1 MKFYKKL
8 TLKLRKKDI
17 LEIATL
23 KNSHW
28 NFGISSQLSWFK
40 NKNNVFKNDFHL
52 FLKKDEKI
60 IGYVQL
66 GKRKYILNSKE
77 NSYYLFRTLIVF
89 KKERNEK
96 IAKKIMYEVSNF
108 IKQKKLP
115 SFLLCKKNL
124 IKFYEKYGWIILNK
138 KKFKVQDHKTSLRG
152 MIFNLKKTD
161 QKKNIKFYYNEE

>member
-8 TLKLRKKDI
+8 TIKLKKKDI
-17 LEIATL
+17 LDITKL

-28 NFGISSQLSWFK
+28 NFGLSSQLSWFK
-40 NKNNVFKNDFHL
+40 NQNNVFKNDFHL
-52 FLKKDEKI
+52 FLKKNEKI

-77 NSYYLFRTLIVF
+77 NNYYLFRTLIVL

-96 IAKKIMYEVSNF
+96 LAKKIMHEVSNF
-108 IKQKKLP
+108 IKQKNLP

-124 IKFYEKYGWIILNK
+124 IKFYEKYGWIKLK
-138 KKFKVQDHKTSLRG
+138 KSKFKVENHKTSLHG
-152 MIFNLKKTD
+152 MIYNLKKTD
-161 QKKNIKFYYNEE
+161 QQKIIKFYYNEE

>member
-8 TLKLRKKDI
+8 TLKLKKKDI
-17 LEIATL
+17 LDIAKL

-28 NFGISSQLSWFK
+28 IFGIISQLNWFK
-40 NKNNVFKNDFHL
+40 DQKNVFKNDFHL
-52 FLKKDEKI
+52 FLKKNKKI

-66 GKRKYILNSKE
+66 GKRKYVLNSKE
-77 NSYYLFRTLIVF
+77 NSYYLFRTLIVL

-96 IAKKIMYEVSNF
+96 LAKKIMHEVSNF

-124 IKFYEKYGWIILNK
+124 IKFYEQYGWIKLNK
-138 KKFKVQDHKTSLRG
+138 KKFKVEDHNTSLHG

-161 QKKNIKFYYNEE
+161 QKKIIKFYYNEK

>member
-8 TLKLRKKDI
+8 TLRLKKKDI
-17 LEIATL
+17 LDISKL

-40 NKNNVFKNDFHL
+40 NNNNVFKNDFHL
-52 FLKKDEKI
+52 FLKKNEKI
-60 IGYVQL
+60 VGYVQL
-66 GKRKYILNSKE
+66 GKRKYILNSKV
-77 NSYYLFRTLIVF
+77 NNYYLFRTLIVT
-89 KKERNEK
+89 KKERNK
-96 IAKKIMYEVSNF
+96 KLATKIMNEVSKF

-124 IKFYEKYGWIILNK
+124 IKFYEQYGWIKLNK
-138 KKFKVQDHKTSLRG
+138 KKFKVEDHNTSLHG

-161 QKKNIKFYYNEE
+161 QKKIIKFYYNEQ

>member
-40 NKNNVFKNDFHL
+40 NNNNVFKNDFHL
-52 FLKKDEKI
+52 FLKKNGKI

>member
-52 FLKKDEKI
+52 FLKKNEKI

-77 NSYYLFRTLIVF
+77 KSYYLFRTLIVL
-89 KKERNEK
+89 KKARNEK
-96 IAKKIMYEVSNF
+96 LANKIMHEVSNF
-108 IKQKKLP
+108 ISQKRVP

-124 IKFYEKYGWIILNK
+124 IKFYEKYGWIKLNK
-138 KKFKVQDHKTSLRG
+138 KKFKVEDHKTSLHG

>member
-8 TLKLRKKDI
+8 TLRLKKKDI
-17 LEIATL
+17 LDIAKL

-28 NFGISSQLSWFK
+28 NFGISSQLAWFK
-40 NKNNVFKNDFHL
+40 NQNNVFKNDFHL
-52 FLKKDEKI
+52 FLKKNEKI

-77 NSYYLFRTLIVF
+77 NNYYLFRTLIVL

-96 IAKKIMYEVSNF
+96 LAKKIMHEVSNF

-124 IKFYEKYGWIILNK
+124 IKFYKKYGWIKLNK
-138 KKFKVQDHKTSLRG
+138 KKFKVEDHRTSLHG
-152 MIFNLKKTD
+152 MLYNLKKTD
-161 QKKNIKFYYNEE
+161 QKKIIKFYYNEE